1 MLNVWFGRNYPCGKV
16 IRRVDFYFD
25 TVKKKSWFN
34 DKFNQEMIKDIDKTI
49 VLKDFAL
56 ENEILGGIS
65 PDKLSGGVKTL
76 ILIKEIPEETFD
88 LTNCGENCFKWIFKM
103 CENMDRTVVLNYVP
117 NGALMPKE
125 FEINILNSNKI
136 VHNARE
142 MSIEAIKP
150 LEPEPL
156 TKEQEEFEDA
166 CILKLHKELM
176 EKYKL

>member
-1 MLNVWFGRNYPCGKV
+1 MLNIWFGKNYPGGRV

-25 TVKKKSWFN
+25 NMKQKSWFN

-56 ENEILGGIS
+56 ENKILGGIS

-103 CENMDRTVVLNYVP
+103 CENIDRTVVLNYVP
-117 NGALMPKE
+117 LGTLIPEK
-125 FEINILNSNKI
+125 FEVKILNSNKI
-136 VHNARE
+136 VHNAKE
-142 MSIEAIKP
+142 LSMEAIKP
-150 LEPEPL
+150 LEPKQL
-156 TKEQEEFEDA
+156 SKEQEEFEDA
-166 CILKLHKELM
+166 CILKLHNKLM
-176 EKYKL
+176 EKYMV